1 MAMLHLIN
9 GEIRH
14 VTTFNGKQP
23 ITEDFKLEDGTTI
36 VIKFSPSG
44 SKISIYKR
52 LPNGELEL
60 IAK

>member
-14 VTTFNGKQP
+14 VTTFKDKQP

-36 VIKFSPSG
+36 VIKFSPDG
-44 SKISIYKR
+44 SKVSIYKR
-52 LPNGELEL
+52 LSNGELEL